1 MRIQNGDFQ
10 TYIAI
15 YLLKLVK
22 NILKKEKDKKS
33 RLISM

>member
-1 MRIQNGDFQ
+1 MQIQNGDFQ
-10 TYIAI
+10 TYTAI

-22 NILKKEKDKKS
+22 NILKKDKKS